1 MNWPMLALLA
11 LAASRVV
18 HLFAD
23 DDIPIGALRHR
34 LKMSKDPL
42 WQEVGHGLSCTFC
55 MSVWAGLIAAVL
67 ATGMDWVPSP
77 GGWTGVGLGLVLWFA
92 LAQAIV
98 LIEGL
103 VELLMGGDE

>member
-1 MNWPMLALLA
+1 MNWPMLLLLT

-23 DDIPIGALRHR
+23 DDYPIGWLRYR
-34 LKMSKDPL
+34 LKLSKDPL
-42 WQEVGHGLSCTFC
+42 WQEVGQGLSCTFC
-55 MSVWAGLIAAVL
+55 LSVWAGLAGTLL

-77 GGWTGVGLGLVLWFA
+77 GGWTGVGLALVLWFA
-92 LAQAIV
+92 IAQGIV

-103 VELLMGGDE
+103 VELLMGGDD